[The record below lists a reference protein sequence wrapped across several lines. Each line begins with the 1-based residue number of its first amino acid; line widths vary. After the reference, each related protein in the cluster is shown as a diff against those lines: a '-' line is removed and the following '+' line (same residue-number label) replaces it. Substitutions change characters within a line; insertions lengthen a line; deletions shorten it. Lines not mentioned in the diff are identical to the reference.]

1 MDMMNELRNQDYRD
15 ILSLNEI
22 ATGCKTIDELQ
33 QHTLFKIQR
42 IVGAES
48 SVYFDVNHTS
58 LGWQFVNGISY
69 GVPEK
74 APKAWCDHY
83 QTKDPF
89 TTKLLN
95 YLKSGGKHIVTS
107 DETVNHADYVQ
118 TKFYCDFLAP
128 QSIYHMM
135 TIGLHDGRNPI
146 GLIGLHRTSGSTAFS
161 TTDISKVNA
170 IIPCLSATV
179 QKIKLSEMAT
189 EREEIINALSVNSQ
203 HKGVIILDETLN
215 PVFLDE
221 KARNLL
227 EIPPYGGHEVIHKI
241 CSCLPPQIIED
252 CHKLRRRIGQSHD
265 RNVNRKRYFTT
276 IHNTQ
281 NLNGYIYALMTRNNG
296 MRFLVCFKEQ
306 DSELIKF
313 DNFSIFNLTRREIDI
328 VHLVSVGMTNPEIS
342 EKLFISIRTVQNHLR
357 SIYAK
362 VNVHN
367 RTSLVSKLMQRH

>member
-1 MDMMNELRNQDYRD
+1 MDELRNQDYRD
-15 ILSLNEI
+15 ILSLNEV
-22 ATGCKTIDELQ
+22 AAGCNTIDELQ

-69 GVPEK
+69 GVPKK

-89 TTKLLN
+89 TSKLLN
-95 YLKSGGKHIVTS
+95 YLKSGRKHIVTS
-107 DETVNHADYVQ
+107 DETVNHADYIR

-135 TIGLHDGRNPI
+135 TIGLHDGTNPI
-146 GLIGLHRTSGSTAFS
+146 GLIGLHRTSRSTAFS
-161 TTDISKVNA
+161 TTDISKINA

-189 EREEIINALSVNSQ
+189 EREEIITALSVNFQ
-203 HKGVIILDETLN
+203 HKGVIILDETLY
-215 PVFLDE
+215 PAFLDE
-221 KARNLL
+221 KARELL
-227 EIPPYGGHEVIHKI
+227 EIPPYGGHEIIHQI
-241 CSCLPPQIIED
+241 SSCLPSQILEA
-252 CHKLRRRIGQSHD
+252 CNKLRHRISHSHD
-265 RNVNRKRYFTT
+265 RNIDRKTDFTT
-276 IHNTQ
+276 IHNDQ
-281 NLNGYIYALMTRNNG
+281 KINGYIYALMTRHNG

-306 DSELIKF
+306 DSKLINS
-313 DNFSIFNLTRREIDI
+313 DNFSTFNLTRREIDI
-328 VHLVSVGMTNPEIS
+328 IHLVSVGMTNPEIS
-342 EKLFISIRTVQNHLR
+342 DKLFISIRTVQNHLR

-367 RTSLVSKLMQRH
+367 RTSLVSKLMRRH